1 MTKIT
6 MMLIMMRTVKKKP
19 PTGIIGDVTISG
31 MGVVVVVVV
40 VVVDPAVV
48 FGSAGGVPSDP
59 SSN

>member
-1 MTKIT
+1 
-6 MMLIMMRTVKKKP
+6 MMLIMMRTVRKKP

-31 MGVVVVVVV
+31 MGVVVVDVV

>member
-1 MTKIT
+1 